1 MILLIYNYSQE
12 VRDLFYTDSIRKK
25 LTINLSESPINF
37 STYNKPYFDIYKSLS
52 DDEIISESMEFSE
65 ALTEET
71 KFTLRSFSCPQLSVD
86 RVFEQ
91 KDFTGCACNCIL
103 SIYND
108 DNTTIAA
115 NIVLLQGYVSSDEAS
130 EDRKTRKL
138 VCLDAVSQLLN
149 IEIFSLS
156 GVSKGNQTI
165 LTLMNTI
172 SSATNIS
179 FYWGKY
185 NKYGELYV
193 EIFNPE
199 YNVVELSQTVD
210 FSNFEN
216 SYTINDFLKDFAEI
230 LGAFCVFYK
239 SNTTSL
245 NNSYIGL
252 EITFVPV
259 QLNLD
264 LLYPST
270 TKYPSKYLYPLFG
283 DSVDNYA
290 QYPIVHNLPWFKKVV
305 ISTKPVIPYKYFSV
319 YIGNKEIFKSTTFI
333 SVDMDL
339 EYKVSNNILCQYAVQ
354 DELIY
359 LTARADYMASHLN
372 YFLIK
377 LEMPYLA
384 YLQPGDCLLVNS
396 EWGTYAMP
404 IIKVDVKGI
413 NSLNATVTCELATL

>member
-1 MILLIYNYSQE
+1 MIYNYSQHIK
-12 VRDLFYTDSIRKK
+12 DLFYTDSIRKS
-25 LTINLSESPINF
+25 LTINLSENPIDLLNYEYTDF
-37 STYNKPYFDIYKSLS
+37 EIYKSLS
-52 DDEIISESMEFSE
+52 DEDIISESMEFSE
-65 ALTEET
+65 ALSEET
-71 KFTLRSFSCPQLSVD
+71 KFTFRSFSLPQLSVD
-86 RVFEQ
+86 RIFEQ
-91 KDFTGCACNCIL
+91 KDFTGCACTCIL
-103 SIYND
+103 SIYEED
-108 DNTTIAA
+108 GETIAA
-115 NIVLLQGYVSSDEAS
+115 NIMLLSGYVSSDEAS

-149 IEIFSLS
+149 FEIFSLS

-172 SSATNIS
+172 SSATKIS

-193 EIFNPE
+193 EIFNPL
-199 YNVVELSQTVD
+199 YNVVELNQTVN
-210 FSNFEN
+210 FTNFEN
-216 SYTINDFLKDFAEI
+216 SYTINDFLKDLAEI
-230 LGAFCVFYK
+230 LGAFCIFYK

-252 EITFVPV
+252 QVTFVPV

-270 TKYPSKYLYPLFG
+270 TKYPANYLYPLFG

-305 ISTKPVIPYKYFSV
+305 IGTKPVIPYKYFSV
-319 YIGNKEIFKSTTFI
+319 YIGNKEIFKSETFI
-333 SVDMDL
+333 SVDMEL

-359 LTARADYMASHLN
+359 LTARSDYMTSHLN